1 MLMIL
6 SCCLHYAPCAV
17 TSPGFRAWGGAR
29 HACSGRNHINFY
41 NCETESGHIGVHAL
55 CEMCLLHL
63 LHSSSCVLVLA
74 SSLSLWVPL
83 EDFLWYCYW
92 VFLTYALSID
102 DHQLS
107 RSCIGLNNVVTSYFT
122 QLKICYLMTT
132 FQCPSDILITSW
144 LFTTRWSTWPG
155 NHLVPHVAELVWSC
169 ILIHALRCLP
179 DPKCLFYLSGLSLC
193 FSVECRPLLPYP
205 SRWHGSLPRHSLWWL
220 TCELHC
226 SPLPWRLAARVC
238 VPAVKESCTSF
249 LCSLILRPNFLPVSQ
264 TYELEQFLKLSHTW
278 HQVISRSRAPSSY
291 KQSRRHQDVRR
302 HRNVVIR

>member
-1 MLMIL
+1 MLPNDNVSMSVGHPDHVLIVY
-6 SCCLHYAPCAV
+6 SSMEHV
-17 TSPGFRAWGGAR
+17 TWKSPGPTPWVGRILHPDSTHAR
-29 HACSGRNHINFY
+29 
-41 NCETESGHIGVHAL
+41 
-55 CEMCLLHL
+55 
-63 LHSSSCVLVLA
+63 
-74 SSLSLWVPL
+74 
-83 EDFLWYCYW
+83 
-92 VFLTYALSID
+92 
-102 DHQLS
+102 
-107 RSCIGLNNVVTSYFT
+107 
-122 QLKICYLMTT
+122 
-132 FQCPSDILITSW
+132 
-144 LFTTRWSTWPG
+144 
-155 NHLVPHVAELVWSC
+155 
-169 ILIHALRCLP
+169 RCLP